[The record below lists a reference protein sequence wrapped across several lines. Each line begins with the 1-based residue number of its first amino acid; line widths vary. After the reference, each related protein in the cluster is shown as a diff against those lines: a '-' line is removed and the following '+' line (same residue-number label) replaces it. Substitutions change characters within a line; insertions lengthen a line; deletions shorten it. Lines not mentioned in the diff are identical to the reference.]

1 MRRERNAITNL
12 KKKTNNY
19 ARALIFILFH
29 NMYVCVCVFV
39 YNTLNTPAS
48 QDSVDPFIF
57 SVYTSVTDQS
67 IK

>member
-1 MRRERNAITNL
+1 MRAHSFSSS
-12 KKKTNNY
+12 
-19 ARALIFILFH
+19 FIIC
-29 NMYVCVCVFV
+29 MRVCVFV